1 MLSNRIAF
9 AALAMVCIGAAA
21 GGGYLARRQALPATT
36 ATLDDTTRELAEP
49 AKAVQETEAVVTP
62 PADLT
67 TPAETTTPPP
77 APAPRRA
84 APRPV
89 QNSKTRS
96 ARASDAPA
104 LNSTWPTGSNTTTQP
119 PSAPA
124 DTSASNTPA
133 PVESRPTFTELMPAP
148 APQPTFEELVVSAD
162 SVVGL
167 QPETGSAANA
177 RRRGRVEARVVRDV
191 RVGGRWLFR
200 PVHAPPGPSIS
211 WNAAVSSRIATALG
225 SGFRRWSWPM
235 AHGCRSPPRRSIA
248 TATPLVTGRRPDRQ
262 AAVAGAI
269 IGGIIGGGRVGH
281 GRHDRRRRRY
291 RVVMAG
297 DRRRRV
303 PAGADVTARIL
314 SPVTVT
320 VDR

>member
-62 PADLT
+62 PANLT

-89 QNSKTRS
+89 QNSKTSS

-104 LNSTWPTGSNTTTQP
+104 LDRTWPTGSNTTTQP
-119 PSAPA
+119 PSAPV

-133 PVESRPTFTELMPAP
+133 PVESRPTFTEPIPAP
-148 APQPTFEELVVSAD
+148 APQPTFEELVVTAD
-162 SVVGL
+162 SVIGL
-167 QPETGSAANA
+167 QLETSISSERASVEDT
-177 RRRGRVEARVVRDV
+177 VEARVVRDV
-191 RVGGRWLFR
+191 RVG
-200 PVHAPPGPSIS
+200 
-211 WNAAVSSRIATALG
+211 
-225 SGFRRWSWPM
+225 
-235 AHGCRSPPRRSIA
+235 
-248 TATPLVTGRRPDRQ
+248 RQ
-262 AAVAGAI
+262 VAI
-269 IGGIIGGGRVGH
+269 
-281 GRHDRRRRRY
+281 
-291 RVVMAG
+291 
-297 DRRRRV
+297 
-303 PAGADVTARIL
+303 PAGSRATGSVVVVERGGKFKDRARLGIRFHTLVLADGSRLPISTDTIYRYGDAPGDG
-314 SPVTVT
+314 SAKKSAAEQ
-320 VDR
+320 